1 MPLLRFCLLALAAG
15 FMSACAPALTP
26 EKTALGNPEMPY
38 EPSRP
43 PQVGDILHL
52 PTGYYVGEEVMLA
65 HAAEPRIVYIG
76 ETHDNPAAH
85 RVQLRVLQHLAE
97 RYPDGL
103 ALGME
108 MFTTAQQEALDR
120 WIAGELEEKDF
131 LRDSDWYNT
140 WRMDFAYYRDL
151 LLLAREHRIPV
162 IGLNAERSLVRA
174 VSQSPP
180 TELPADL
187 QARLP
192 ELDLS
197 DPYHQ
202 AMTEAIFA
210 GHEAGPNSGDGFLR
224 VQTLWD
230 EVMAESIVRYLQSPQ
245 GEKRRMVVLAGG
257 NHVRHGFG
265 IPRRVFRRLP
275 ASYLIIGSKEIL
287 IPPDKQDRLMD
298 VDMPQFPMVP
308 YHFLVFTEYESLAAP
323 EVKLGILLEV
333 REAGVGV
340 AGVMPGSPGERA
352 GLQKDDVLLEMDGE
366 KLGDNFDLIY
376 LVKQKKPG
384 DRSRLRIE
392 RAGEQMDIDVEFF
405 IMGADHPPATKDQ

>member
-1 MPLLRFCLLALAAG
+1 MPLLRFLALAVMAG
-15 FMSACAPALTP
+15 FMSACAPALPP
-26 EKTALGNPEMPY
+26 EKTAFGNPEMPY
-38 EPSRP
+38 APPRP

-52 PTGYYVGEEVMLA
+52 PTGYYVGEEGMLA
-65 HAAEPRIVYIG
+65 QAAEARIVYIG

-85 RVQLRVLQHLAE
+85 RVQLRVLQHLAA

-108 MFTTAQQEALDR
+108 MFTPAQQNALDR
-120 WIAGELEEKDF
+120 WVAGELDEKDF
-131 LRDSDWYNT
+131 LRESDWYGT

-151 LLLAREHRIPV
+151 LVLAREQRIPV
-162 IGLNAERSLVRA
+162 IGLNAERSLVRQ

-180 TELPADL
+180 AELPAEV
-187 QARLP
+187 QAVLP
-192 ELDLS
+192 DMDRS
-197 DPYHQ
+197 DPYHT
-202 AMTEAIFA
+202 AMTQAIFA
-210 GHEAGPNSGDGFLR
+210 GHDAGQSGMDGFLR

-230 EVMAESIVRYLQSPQ
+230 EIMAENIARYLQSPQ
-245 GEKRRMVVLAGG
+245 GENRRMVVLAGG
-257 NHVRHGFG
+257 NHVRHGYG

-275 ASYLIIGSKEIL
+275 VSYLIVGSKEIL

-298 VDMPQFPMVP
+298 VDMPQFPMLP
-308 YHFLVFTEYESLAAP
+308 YHFLVFTEYESLEAP

-333 REAGVGV
+333 RETGVGV

-384 DRSRLRIE
+384 DGANLKILRN
-392 RAGEQMDIDVEFF
+392 GEPLDIRVEFF
-405 IMGADHPPATKDQ
+405 VMGEPSRNE